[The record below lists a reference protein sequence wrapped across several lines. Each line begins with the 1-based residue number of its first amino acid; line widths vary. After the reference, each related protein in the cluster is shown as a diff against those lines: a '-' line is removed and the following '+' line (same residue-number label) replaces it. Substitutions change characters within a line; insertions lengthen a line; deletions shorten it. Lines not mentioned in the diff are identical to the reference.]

1 MGKLFLFGGLA
12 GLAIVF
18 PWLLLVY
25 AVLIG
30 WVLLSD

>member
-1 MGKLFLFGGLA
+1 MWILVVFALI

-25 AVLIG
+25 
-30 WVLLSD
+30 LLMFALSLS